1 MKRGYQGHIAFVGNK
16 GIQPYL
22 QVCKISSE
30 DFSRGPKREL
40 KVNKV
45 KLVVKRTWILRKLC
59 LRKSFNI
66 L

>member
-1 MKRGYQGHIAFVGNK
+1 MKRGCHGHIAFVGNK
-16 GIQPYL
+16 GIKPCL

-45 KLVVKRTWILRKLC
+45 KHVVKGTLEVVFKEKL
-59 LRKSFNI
+59 
-66 L
+66 